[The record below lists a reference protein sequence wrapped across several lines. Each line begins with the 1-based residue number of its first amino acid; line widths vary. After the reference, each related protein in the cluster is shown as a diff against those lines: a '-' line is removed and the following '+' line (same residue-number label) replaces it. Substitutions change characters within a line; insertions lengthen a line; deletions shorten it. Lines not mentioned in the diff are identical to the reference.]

1 MSDGKGEC
9 SEKRKRKKNGGMKVD
24 RRDMKKK
31 KGYERERENMRE
43 SKKSDE

>member
-9 SEKRKRKKNGGMKVD
+9 SEKRKKNGGMKVD

-43 SKKSDE
+43 SK